1 MGFVDQYGV
10 TYDGSFL
17 PCCVWGGQN
26 LVVGNIFVEGLE
38 KLWYSATVQDFRVK
52 LYNSGC
58 DAGCYNHSLYEFLEA
73 TGESFIVP
81 NTENI

>member
-1 MGFVDQYGV
+1 MTVHFCLAVFGVDR
-10 TYDGSFL
+10 
-17 PCCVWGGQN
+17 N

-81 NTENI
+81 NTKNI